1 MKRIDKEKIGERLR
15 LARELWAY
23 TPSEVQE
30 STGIDQDRLHNLE
43 QSKIIPSGDEIL
55 ILSSFYKKNFI
66 DFVIKQDHEP
76 FQESEILFRRYGK
89 SFTKED
95 RQAIQEFIF
104 LCQTEHQLE
113 SALGIR
119 KIRFDFIKK
128 GENYK
133 SHGKNAA
140 EKLRAALDHKN
151 NEVHLDMYSDFRNTG
166 IHVFRRRLSNPE
178 ISGLYIFHPSA
189 GHCILINYNEDI
201 YRQRFS
207 AAHEAAHAIFDSN
220 SHAHVSYFGNKPNH
234 RDEKYREIRAN
245 AFSSHYLM
253 PETVIKNIQPP
264 ISETLAKKLSQELKV
279 STTALA
285 FRLKEAGI
293 ISESSCD
300 EIKQIR
306 VNSIDKVDP
315 EIPNNLSNLQ
325 KNRRISMLE
334 RGLSD
339 HYVGICFEAYH
350 AGHISAGRLCEALM
364 ISRQELTEVSLIYGR
379 SIHHAD

>member
-245 AFSSHYLM
+245 AFSSHYLR

-315 EIPNNLSNLQ
+315 AIYKKIDVFQCLS
-325 KNRRISMLE
+325 
-334 RGLSD
+334 
-339 HYVGICFEAYH
+339 EA
-350 AGHISAGRLCEALM
+350 
-364 ISRQELTEVSLIYGR
+364 SLIIMSEYALKHIMQAILAPEGFAK
-379 SIHHAD
+379 H